1 MLIVCRQGAF
11 VQIVARLAFRYFLQ
25 MADSHS
31 AENLVT
37 VLYSELRRLA
47 ARSHWRY
54 GAGETMRSTVL
65 VSETFLK
72 LRAAPDFQDE
82 RHFLRTAALA
92 MRQILVNHARARL
105 TAKRGGGASVPLDDD
120 LPVFW
125 ESDERLVA
133 LDDALGQL
141 ALVNQRLVDIVEYRF
156 FGGFSEAETGELLGI
171 NERTV
176 RREWAKAK
184 ALLLD
189 HMQDA

>member
-1 MLIVCRQGAF
+1 
-11 VQIVARLAFRYFLQ
+11 
-25 MADSHS
+25 MADRHS

-72 LRAAPDFQDE
+72 LRASPDFQDE

-105 TAKRGGGASVPLDDD
+105 AAKRGGGINVPLDDD

-141 ALVNQRLVDIVEYRF
+141 ALINQRLVDIVEYRF

-189 HMQDA
+189 HMQDG